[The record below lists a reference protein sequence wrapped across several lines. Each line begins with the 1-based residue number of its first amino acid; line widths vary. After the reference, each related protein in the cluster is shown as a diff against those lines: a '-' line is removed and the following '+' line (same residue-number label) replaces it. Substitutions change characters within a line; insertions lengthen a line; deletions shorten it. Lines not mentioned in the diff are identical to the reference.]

1 MTHPELSRRGGQPR
15 AAARRARTAGADA
28 PPPGTGPR
36 RGGEKS
42 RLQKLLEEANIKL
55 TGKGVLSDVFGASGE
70 AMLEAVIVK
79 GEADPAKIAALAQGT
94 ARKKMGAIAA
104 GVDGYRLPETHRFL
118 MRAIMEH
125 WAVLVGQIEK
135 LDREP
140 GEDQGRRIPEAV
152 RGTANESGDGRGGG
166 RRSAAGRRR
175 SRRTTKGNPCFRAML
190 NQSGWAS
197 ARKGG
202 SEFQSRYQ
210 RPSPKHKHNGAVIAV
225 AHALVYAIYEV
236 LKCQR
241 PYRPVGEQ
249 GLDQQ
254 ETVRLIRH
262 HQRRLRKLRRWLP
275 KAPKLSPC
283 SAILRKLDP

>member
-125 WAVLVGQIEK
+125 LAVLVGQIEK
-135 LDREP
+135 LDR
-140 GEDQGRRIPEAV
+140 A
-152 RGTANESGDGRGGG
+152 
-166 RRSAAGRRR
+166 R
-175 SRRTTKGNPCFRAML
+175 SRPKDSRSRSRYCKRFRGWERWRPPKRCGQAAQPADDQGNPCFRAML